1 MIYPLER
8 NLDPVYFRVE
18 RDGKWESLCF
28 TDLTEREREAVVDG
42 KSESWLRQMVAI
54 LAGSLRDLGD
64 RLNVEYVSGDEL

>member
-8 NLDPVYFRVE
+8 NLDPVYFRVK
-18 RDGKWESLCF
+18 RDGKWVNRCF
-28 TDLTEREREAVVDG
+28 TDMTEREREDVMDG
-42 KSESWLRQMVAI
+42 RSESWLRQMVAI

>member
-8 NLDPVYFRVE
+8 NLDPVYFRVKQ
-18 RDGKWESLCF
+18 DGKWVNRCF
-28 TDLTEREREAVVDG
+28 TDMTEREREDVMDG
-42 KSESWLRQMVAI
+42 RSESWLRQMVAI

>member
-18 RDGKWESLCF
+18 RDGRWRSLCF
-28 TDLTEREREAVVDG
+28 TDLTEEEREAVMDG
-42 KSESWLRQMVAI
+42 KDARWLRRMAGV

-64 RLNVEYVSGDEL
+64 SLDVERVRQGEL